1 MNSIKPTSV
10 GFFSLAFCLLAA
22 TSAMGDL
29 IPEIQVRQA
38 GLTRN
43 WYTQVQLDASRQ
55 HVTGARLDGKTLFV
69 LTSAGRVQALDA
81 ESGKTLWSV
90 RVGEPGQTSYGPA
103 AHGDKVAMVSGTMLY
118 VLNSSDGKEIY
129 HKRIEGAPGGSP
141 ALSEDFVF
149 VPSVNG
155 RMEAYPVGKKKNL
168 FKWTFASTGNIFSDA
183 IIAADQVVWCTST
196 GYLYAAFATGKGVSY
211 RFDSTGRLLAPA
223 TAHDDI
229 IMVAGANG
237 NVYGIDVRRGK
248 QRWRTS
254 VGEGVALPALSVA
267 GTLYVGT
274 ETNVLHAL
282 DAKNGTEK
290 WTTPGL
296 DQVVSVSE
304 KHVYAVN
311 QQSDVAVIDS
321 ETGDIIG
328 YWNGKERLIPV
339 ENQVTDRLYFVSPD
353 GLVQCFHEIGAD
365 EPFYHAAKE
374 QTAAEEGTDASEGT
388 ATDSPGTNP
397 FAEGFDNS
405 EGEQDPFSG
414 DSGDSDPFT
423 EGGEE
428 GADPFGSDD
437 FGSGGEGSTS
447 DPFGSDESDP
457 FGADSSSD
465 SSDED
470 DPFADF

>member
-1 MNSIKPTSV
+1 MNFIQSTTF
-10 GFFSLAFCLLAA
+10 GFFSLALCFFTVSNAY
-22 TSAMGDL
+22 GDL

-43 WYTQVQLDASRQ
+43 WYTQVQMDASRQ

-69 LTSAGRVQALDA
+69 LTSAGRVQAFDA
-81 ESGKTLWSV
+81 ESGKTLWTV

-118 VLNSSDGKEIY
+118 VLNSEDGKEIF

-141 ALSEDFVF
+141 ALSDDFVF

-183 IIAADQVVWCTST
+183 IIAEDQVVWCTST
-196 GYLYAAFATGKGVSY
+196 GYLYSAYATGKGVSY

-223 TAHDDI
+223 TSHEDT

-237 NVYGIDVRRGK
+237 NVYAIDARRGK

-254 VGEGVALPALSVA
+254 VGEGIGLPALAVA

-274 ETNVLHAL
+274 EMNMLHAL
-282 DAKNGTEK
+282 DAETGSEK
-290 WTTPGL
+290 WAAAGL

-311 QQSDVAVIDS
+311 QRSDVAVIDS

-339 ENQVTDRLYFVSPD
+339 ENQVSDRLYFVSHD

-365 EPFYHAAKE
+365 QPYYHAADE
-374 QTAAEEGTDASEGT
+374 QSKANKEGTDNSNDSLK
-388 ATDSPGTNP
+388 DSPDSNDP
-397 FAEGFDNS
+397 FAQGFDDPGDDN
-405 EGEQDPFSG
+405 DPFDEGG
-414 DSGDSDPFT
+414 DDGSDPF
-423 EGGEE
+423 
-428 GADPFGSDD
+428 DSNDFGSDD
-437 FGSGGEGSTS
+437 EGPTS
-447 DPFGSDESDP
+447 EEDPFGSDESDP
-457 FGADSSSD
+457 FGTD
-465 SSDED
+465 SSDEEED

>member
-1 MNSIKPTSV
+1 MNFIPSTSF
-10 GFFSLAFCLLAA
+10 GYFSLALCFFTVSNAF
-22 TSAMGDL
+22 GDL

-81 ESGKTLWSV
+81 ESGKTRWSV

-118 VLNSSDGKEIY
+118 VLNAEDGKEIF

-141 ALSEDFVF
+141 ALSDDFVF
-149 VPSVNG
+149 VPAVNG

-183 IIAADQVVWCTST
+183 IIAEDQVVWCTST
-196 GYLYAAFATGKGVSY
+196 GYLYAAYTTGKGVSY
-211 RFDSTGRLLAPA
+211 RFDSAGRLLAPA
-223 TAHDDI
+223 TSYEDI

-237 NVYGIDVRRGK
+237 NVYGIDARRGK
-248 QRWRTS
+248 QRWRAS
-254 VGEGVALPALSVA
+254 VGEGVGLPALAVA

-274 ETNVLHAL
+274 EMNMLHAL
-282 DAKNGTEK
+282 DAETGLEK
-290 WTTPGL
+290 WTAAGL

-328 YWNGKERLIPV
+328 YWSGKERLMPV
-339 ENQVTDRLYFVSPD
+339 ENHLSDRLYFVSRD

-365 EPFYHAAKE
+365 EPYYHAADDQEKA
-374 QTAAEEGTDASEGT
+374 TKEGTDKSE
-388 ATDSPGTNP
+388 DSPGDGTGANDP
-397 FAEGFDNS
+397 FAKGFDNS
-405 EGEQDPFSG
+405 ESEN
-414 DSGDSDPFT
+414 DPFT
-423 EGGEE
+423 EGSDDG
-428 GADPFGSDD
+428 GDPFGSDE
-437 FGSGGEGSTS
+437 FGSGDEGSTS
-447 DPFGSDESDP
+447 EEDPFGSDESDP
-457 FGADSSSD
+457 FGSD
-465 SSDED
+465 SSDEDED